1 MMAKYLDRGDEF
13 AVQVEV
19 NVGEVGRRPSVDHH
33 LVQHQLV
40 CGRLYTT
47 PLLLLLRVV
56 VVVNERNSGNLLISP
71 SSECT
76 ANGIVG

>member
-1 MMAKYLDRGDEF
+1 MVIYLDRGDEF

-19 NVGEVGRRPSVDHH
+19 DVGEVGGRPPVDHH
-33 LVQHQLV
+33 LVQNQLV
-40 CGRLYTT
+40 CRRLHTT